1 MGKMISPQNL
11 SVGASAINQ
20 VGREPDIFRMTFKWS
35 IVLTVA
41 VGILA
46 MIQAYLLPGIIPVLG
61 GG

>member
-1 MGKMISPQNL
+1 M
-11 SVGASAINQ
+11 
-20 VGREPDIFRMTFKWS
+20 WS

-46 MIQAYLLPGIIPVLG
+46 MIQAYLIPGIIPVLG